1 MFFCKECGQ
10 KNNEGAKFCKECGT
24 PIGGSSIQ
32 ANKETASTAKTR
44 QAPRKPIPKKTI
56 ILWSSIAAAC
66 VILFAAY
73 KTGAYLNSKDRLVD
87 KFEQAVNNEDKDQI
101 ASLLTPVNDKLK
113 LTKNNVKPFL
123 AYLKDHPDKKDELF
137 SSLRDETAQKEIV
150 YAEKDG
156 KSLLV
161 FDHYDLKIAPV
172 YFEVTSNYKNTD
184 LYVNKEDAG
193 SVKKADQ
200 AQTLGPYIPGEYT
213 VSAKLKNDV
222 VDLVK
227 KEEIQAVGDN
237 SFRVDLSLEAD
248 DVTFSL
254 ADDIKDGKGELLI
267 NGKSIHKDPF
277 KSVTY
282 GPLLTDGSMTAAVE
296 AEFPWGKTKTAGV
309 PIDSKEMELTL
320 IPDQDT
326 QETIMNTIVK
336 TTKQYSKALSDGNTA
351 QMTEASAS
359 WKAEVKDNVDS
370 MKNTD
375 SYLKDKYLETDCD
388 LDTFALS
395 QKNDGTWQA
404 SVKGKE
410 LHQSA
415 NYNDYTKPEMS
426 DESPSYEYLLSY
438 DKKQK
443 KWTFEEAE
451 STFDS
456 AGTNI
461 KKIKNDN
468 AETYTSA
475 WADSKG
481 KKASDVSPSTDD
493 VTDEQVTS
501 FMVDYLTNQSTAVN
515 LNEFAVMEGNLEKG
529 SSLYNDQQKLV
540 KKLNSEGTTEVFID
554 VEVKSFS
561 QSGSNITIK
570 TYEEFDITKSG
581 GSTKRRT
588 YNWTYTG
595 TVKDGRIYLTSIQ

>member
-32 ANKETASTAKTR
+32 ANKETASTAETR

-137 SSLRDETAQKEIV
+137 ASLRDETAQKEIV

-184 LYVNKEDAG
+184 LYVNKEEAG

-227 KEEIQAVGDN
+227 KEDIQAVGDN

-370 MKNTD
+370 MKNTE
-375 SYLKDKYLETDCD
+375 SYLKDKYLETDFD

-404 SVKGKE
+404 AVTGKE

-426 DESPSYEYLLSY
+426 DDSPSYEYLLSY

-443 KWTFEEAE
+443 KWTFEDAE

-481 KKASDVSPSTDD
+481 KKASVSPSTGD

-561 QSGSNITIK
+561 QSGSNIIIK

>member
-1 MFFCKECGQ
+1 MFCKECGQ

-24 PIGGSSIQ
+24 PIGGSSRQ
-32 ANKETASTAKTR
+32 ANQETASTAETR

-56 ILWSSIAAAC
+56 MLWSSIAAAC

-73 KTGAYLNSKDRLVD
+73 KTGAYLTSKDRLVD
-87 KFEQAVNNEDKDQI
+87 KFEQAVNDEDKDQI
-101 ASLLTPVNDKLK
+101 ATLLTPANDRLK
-113 LTKNNVKPFL
+113 LTKQNVKPFL
-123 AYLKDHPDKKDELF
+123 TYLKDHPDKKDELF
-137 SSLRDETAQKEIV
+137 SSLRAETVQKDIV

-184 LYVNKEDAG
+184 LYVNKEEAG

-227 KEEIQAVGDN
+227 KEDIQAVGDN

-248 DVTFSL
+248 NVTFSL
-254 ADDIKDGKGELLI
+254 ADDMKDGKGELLI

-277 KSVTY
+277 KSVRY

-359 WKAEVKDNVDS
+359 WKAEVKENVDS

-375 SYLKDKYLETDCD
+375 SYLKDKYLETDFD

-404 SVKGKE
+404 TVKGKE

-443 KWTFEEAE
+443 KWMFEDAE

-461 KKIKNDN
+461 KKIKNDH

-475 WADSKG
+475 WADAKG
-481 KKASDVSPSTDD
+481 KKASVSPSTGD

-501 FMVDYLTNQSTAVN
+501 FMVSYLTNQSTAVN

-540 KKLNSEGTTEVFID
+540 KKLYSEGTTEVFID
-554 VEVKSFS
+554 VEVKSFN
-561 QSGSNITIK
+561 QSGSTITIK

-595 TVKDGRIYLTSIQ
+595 VVKDGRIYLTSIQ

>member
-1 MFFCKECGQ
+1 MFCKECGQ

-24 PIGGSSIQ
+24 PIGGSGRQ
-32 ANKETASTAKTR
+32 ANKETASTAETR

-56 ILWSSIAAAC
+56 MLWSSIAAAC

-73 KTGAYLNSKDRLVD
+73 KTGAYLTSKDRLVD
-87 KFEQAVNNEDKDQI
+87 KFEQAVNEEDKDQI

-123 AYLKDHPDKKDELF
+123 TYLKDHPDKKDELF
-137 SSLRDETAQKEIV
+137 ASLRAETVQKDIV

-172 YFEVTSNYKNTD
+172 YFEVTSNYKHTD

-193 SVKKADQ
+193 SIKKADQ

-227 KEEIQAVGDN
+227 KEDIQAVGDN
-237 SFRVDLSLEAD
+237 SFHVDLSLEAD
-248 DVTFSL
+248 NVTFSL

-267 NGKSIHKDPF
+267 NGKAIHKDPF

-359 WKAEVKDNVDS
+359 WKAEVKENVDS

-375 SYLKDKYLETDCD
+375 SYLKDKYLETDFD

-404 SVKGKE
+404 TVKGKE

-443 KWTFEEAE
+443 KWIFEDTE

-461 KKIKNDN
+461 RKIKNDH

-475 WADSKG
+475 WADAKG
-481 KKASDVSPSTDD
+481 KKASVSPSTGD

-501 FMVDYLTNQSTAVN
+501 FMVSYLTNQSTAVN

-540 KKLNSEGTTEVFID
+540 KKLYSEGTTEVFID
-554 VEVKSFS
+554 VEVKSFN
-561 QSGSNITIK
+561 QSGSTITIK

-581 GSTKRRT
+581 GGTKRRT

-595 TVKDGRIYLTSIQ
+595 VVKDGRIYLTSIQ

>member
-1 MFFCKECGQ
+1 MFCKECGQ

-24 PIGGSSIQ
+24 PIGGSSRQ
-32 ANKETASTAKTR
+32 ANQETASTAETR

-56 ILWSSIAAAC
+56 MLWSSIAAAC

-73 KTGAYLNSKDRLVD
+73 KTGAYLTSKDRLVD
-87 KFEQAVNNEDKDQI
+87 KFEQAVNDEDKDQI
-101 ASLLTPVNDKLK
+101 ATLLTPANDRLK
-113 LTKNNVKPFL
+113 LTKQNVKPFL
-123 AYLKDHPDKKDELF
+123 TYLKDHPDKKDELF
-137 SSLRDETAQKEIV
+137 SSLRAETVQKDIV

-184 LYVNKEDAG
+184 LYVNKEEAG

-227 KEEIQAVGDN
+227 KEDIQAVGDN

-248 DVTFSL
+248 NVTFSL
-254 ADDIKDGKGELLI
+254 ADDMKDGKGELLI

-359 WKAEVKDNVDS
+359 WKAEAKDNVDS

-375 SYLKDKYLETDCD
+375 SYLKDKYLETDFD

-404 SVKGKE
+404 AVKGKE

-443 KWTFEEAE
+443 KWMFEDAE

-461 KKIKNDN
+461 KKIKNDH

-475 WADSKG
+475 WADAKG
-481 KKASDVSPSTDD
+481 KKASVSPLTGD

-501 FMVDYLTNQSTAVN
+501 FMVSYLTNQSTAVS

-540 KKLNSEGTTEVFID
+540 KKLYSEGTTEVFID
-554 VEVKSFS
+554 VEVKSFN
-561 QSGSNITIK
+561 QSGSTITIK

-595 TVKDGRIYLTSIQ
+595 VVKDGRIYLTSIQ

>member
-32 ANKETASTAKTR
+32 AKKETASTAETR

-123 AYLKDHPDKKDELF
+123 AYLKDHPDKKNELF
-137 SSLRDETAQKEIV
+137 ASLRDETAQKEIV

-375 SYLKDKYLETDCD
+375 SYLKDKYLETDFD

-404 SVKGKE
+404 AVTGKE

-443 KWTFEEAE
+443 KWTFEDAE

-481 KKASDVSPSTDD
+481 KKASVSPSTGD

-561 QSGSNITIK
+561 QSGSNIIIK

>member
-32 ANKETASTAKTR
+32 GNKETASTAETR

-123 AYLKDHPDKKDELF
+123 AYLKDHPDKKNELF
-137 SSLRDETAQKEIV
+137 SSLRAETVPKDIV

-161 FDHYDLKIAPV
+161 FDYDLKIAPV

-359 WKAEVKDNVDS
+359 WKAEVKDNVDT

-375 SYLKDKYLETDCD
+375 SYLKDKYLETDFD
-388 LDTFALS
+388 LDTFVIS

-404 SVKGKE
+404 AVTGKE

-443 KWTFEEAE
+443 KWIFEDAE

-481 KKASDVSPSTDD
+481 KKASVSPSTDD

-570 TYEEFDITKSG
+570 TYEEFDITKSD

>member
-32 ANKETASTAKTR
+32 ANKETASTAETR

-87 KFEQAVNNEDKDQI
+87 KFEQAVNNEDKEQI
-101 ASLLTPVNDKLK
+101 ASLLTPVNDKFK
-113 LTKNNVKPFL
+113 LTKQNVKPFL
-123 AYLKDHPDKKDELF
+123 AYLKDHPDKKNELF
-137 SSLRDETAQKEIV
+137 ASLRDETAQKEIV

-375 SYLKDKYLETDCD
+375 SYLKDKYLETDFD

-404 SVKGKE
+404 AVTGKE

-443 KWTFEEAE
+443 KWIFEDAE

-461 KKIKNDN
+461 KKIKNDH

-475 WADSKG
+475 WADSKD
-481 KKASDVSPSTDD
+481 KKASVSPSTDD

>member
-1 MFFCKECGQ
+1 MFCKECGQ

-24 PIGGSSIQ
+24 PIGGSSRQ
-32 ANKETASTAKTR
+32 ANQETASTAETR

-56 ILWSSIAAAC
+56 MLWSSIAAAC

-73 KTGAYLNSKDRLVD
+73 KTGAYLTSKDRLVD
-87 KFEQAVNNEDKDQI
+87 KFEQAVNDEDKDQI
-101 ASLLTPVNDKLK
+101 ATLLTPANDRLK
-113 LTKNNVKPFL
+113 LTKQNVKPFL
-123 AYLKDHPDKKDELF
+123 TYLKDHPDKKDELF
-137 SSLRDETAQKEIV
+137 SLLRAETVQKDIV

-184 LYVNKEDAG
+184 LYVNKEEAG

-227 KEEIQAVGDN
+227 KEDIQAVGDN

-248 DVTFSL
+248 NVTFSL
-254 ADDIKDGKGELLI
+254 ADDMKDGKGELLI

-359 WKAEVKDNVDS
+359 WKAEVKENVDS

-375 SYLKDKYLETDCD
+375 SYLKDKYLETDFD

-404 SVKGKE
+404 AVKGKE

-443 KWTFEEAE
+443 KWMFEDAE

-461 KKIKNDN
+461 KKIKNDH

-475 WADSKG
+475 WADAKG
-481 KKASDVSPSTDD
+481 KKASVSPSTGD

-501 FMVDYLTNQSTAVN
+501 FMVSYLTNQSTAVS

-540 KKLNSEGTTEVFID
+540 KKLYSEGTTEVFID
-554 VEVKSFS
+554 VEVKSFN

-595 TVKDGRIYLTSIQ
+595 VVKDGRIYLTSIQ

>member
-1 MFFCKECGQ
+1 MFCKECGQ

-24 PIGGSSIQ
+24 PIGRSSRQ
-32 ANKETASTAKTR
+32 ANQETASTAETR

-56 ILWSSIAAAC
+56 MLWSSIAAAC

-73 KTGAYLNSKDRLVD
+73 KTGAYLTSKDRLVD
-87 KFEQAVNNEDKDQI
+87 KFEQAVNDEDKDQI
-101 ASLLTPVNDKLK
+101 ATLLTPANDRLK
-113 LTKNNVKPFL
+113 LTKQNVKPFL
-123 AYLKDHPDKKDELF
+123 TYLKDHPDKKDELF
-137 SSLRDETAQKEIV
+137 SLLRAETVQKDIV

-184 LYVNKEDAG
+184 LYVNKEEAG

-227 KEEIQAVGDN
+227 KEDIQAVGDN

-248 DVTFSL
+248 NVTFSL
-254 ADDIKDGKGELLI
+254 ADDMKDGKGELLI

-375 SYLKDKYLETDCD
+375 SYLKDKYLETDFD

-404 SVKGKE
+404 AVKGKE

-443 KWTFEEAE
+443 KWMFEDAE

-461 KKIKNDN
+461 KKIKNDH

-475 WADSKG
+475 WADAKG
-481 KKASDVSPSTDD
+481 KKASVSPSTGD

-501 FMVDYLTNQSTAVN
+501 FMVSYLTNQSTAVS

-540 KKLNSEGTTEVFID
+540 KKLYSEGTTEVFID
-554 VEVKSFS
+554 VEVKSFN

-595 TVKDGRIYLTSIQ
+595 VVKDGRIYLTSIQ

>member
-1 MFFCKECGQ
+1 MFCKECGQ

-24 PIGGSSIQ
+24 PIGGSSRQ
-32 ANKETASTAKTR
+32 ANQETASTAETR

-56 ILWSSIAAAC
+56 MLWSSIAAAC

-73 KTGAYLNSKDRLVD
+73 KTGAYLTSKDRLVD
-87 KFEQAVNNEDKDQI
+87 KFEQAVNDEDKDQI
-101 ASLLTPVNDKLK
+101 ATLLTPANDRLK
-113 LTKNNVKPFL
+113 LTKQNVKPFL
-123 AYLKDHPDKKDELF
+123 TYLKDHPDKKDELF
-137 SSLRDETAQKEIV
+137 SSLRAETVQKDIV

-172 YFEVTSNYKNTD
+172 YFEVISNYKNTD
-184 LYVNKEDAG
+184 LYVNKEEAG

-227 KEEIQAVGDN
+227 KEDIQAVGDN

-248 DVTFSL
+248 NVTFSL
-254 ADDIKDGKGELLI
+254 ADDMKDGKGELLI

-320 IPDQDT
+320 IPGQDT

-351 QMTEASAS
+351 QMAEASAS

-375 SYLKDKYLETDCD
+375 SYLKDKYLETDFD

-404 SVKGKE
+404 TVKGKE

-443 KWTFEEAE
+443 KWIFEDAE

-461 KKIKNDN
+461 KKIKNDH

-475 WADSKG
+475 WADAKG
-481 KKASDVSPSTDD
+481 KKASVSPSTGD

-501 FMVDYLTNQSTAVN
+501 FMVSYLTNQSTAVN

-540 KKLNSEGTTEVFID
+540 KKLYSEGTTEVFID
-554 VEVKSFS
+554 VEVKSFN
-561 QSGSNITIK
+561 QSGSTITIK

-595 TVKDGRIYLTSIQ
+595 VVKDGRIYLTSIQ

>member
-32 ANKETASTAKTR
+32 ANKETASTAETR

-87 KFEQAVNNEDKDQI
+87 KFEQAVNNEDKDKI

-123 AYLKDHPDKKDELF
+123 AYLKDHPDKKNELF
-137 SSLRDETAQKEIV
+137 ASLRDETAQKEIV

-237 SFRVDLSLEAD
+237 SFHVDLSLEAD

-309 PIDSKEMELTL
+309 PIDSKGMELTL

-351 QMTEASAS
+351 QITEASAS

-375 SYLKDKYLETDCD
+375 SYLKDKYLETDFD

-404 SVKGKE
+404 AVTGKE

-443 KWTFEEAE
+443 KWIFEDAE

-481 KKASDVSPSTDD
+481 KKASVSPSTDD

>member
-1 MFFCKECGQ
+1 MFCKECGQ

-24 PIGGSSIQ
+24 PIGGSSRQ
-32 ANKETASTAKTR
+32 ANQETASTAETR

-56 ILWSSIAAAC
+56 MLWSSIAAAC

-73 KTGAYLNSKDRLVD
+73 KTGAYLTSKDRLVD
-87 KFEQAVNNEDKDQI
+87 KFEQAVNDEDKDQI
-101 ASLLTPVNDKLK
+101 ATLLTPANDRLK
-113 LTKNNVKPFL
+113 LTKQNVKPFL
-123 AYLKDHPDKKDELF
+123 TYLKDHPDKKDELF
-137 SSLRDETAQKEIV
+137 SSLRAETVQKDIV

-156 KSLLV
+156 ISLLV

-184 LYVNKEDAG
+184 LYVNKEEAG

-227 KEEIQAVGDN
+227 KEDIQAVGDN

-248 DVTFSL
+248 NVTFSL
-254 ADDIKDGKGELLI
+254 ADDMKDGKGELLI

-375 SYLKDKYLETDCD
+375 SYLKDKYLETDFD

-404 SVKGKE
+404 AVKGKE

-443 KWTFEEAE
+443 KWMFEDAE

-461 KKIKNDN
+461 KKIKNDH

-475 WADSKG
+475 WADAKG
-481 KKASDVSPSTDD
+481 KKASVSPSTGD

-501 FMVDYLTNQSTAVN
+501 FMVSYLTNQSTAVN

-540 KKLNSEGTTEVFID
+540 KKLYSEGTTEVFID
-554 VEVKSFS
+554 VEVKSFN

-595 TVKDGRIYLTSIQ
+595 VVKDGRIYLTSIQ

>member
-1 MFFCKECGQ
+1 MFFCKNCGSQ
-10 KNNEGAKFCKECGT
+10 NNEGAKFCKQCGT
-24 PIGGSSIQ
+24 PIGGGSKQ
-32 ANKETASTAKTR
+32 ANQETASTAETR

-73 KTGAYLNSKDRLVD
+73 KTGAYFTSKDRLVD
-87 KFEQAVNNEDKDQI
+87 KFEQAVNDGDQDQI
-101 ASLLTPVNDKLK
+101 ATLLTPVNDNLK
-113 LTKNNVKPFL
+113 LTKNSVKPFL
-123 AYLKDHPDKKDELF
+123 TYLKDHPDKKDELF
-137 SSLRDETAQKEIV
+137 ASLREETAQKDIV

-161 FDHYDLKIAPV
+161 FDHYDLKVAPV

-184 LYVNKEDAG
+184 LYVNKEEAG

-227 KEEIQAVGDN
+227 KEDIQAVGDN

-254 ADDIKDGKGELLI
+254 ADDIKSGKGDLLI

-282 GPLLTDGSMTAAVE
+282 GPLLTDGSMTASVE

-309 PIDSKEMELTL
+309 PIDDKEMELTL

-326 QETIMNTIVK
+326 QEQIMNTIVK

-351 QMTEASAS
+351 QMTEASAN
-359 WKAEVKDNVDS
+359 WKAETKDTVDS
-370 MKNTD
+370 MKSAD
-375 SYLKDKYLETDCD
+375 SYLKDRYLETDFD

-395 QKNDGTWQA
+395 QKNDGTWQV
-404 SVKGKE
+404 SVTGKE
-410 LHQSA
+410 LHQSSS
-415 NYNDYTKPEMS
+415 YNDYTKSEMT
-426 DESPSYEYLLSY
+426 DDSPSYEYLLSY

-443 KWTFEEAE
+443 KWIFEDAE
-451 STFDS
+451 STFQS

-461 KKIKNDN
+461 KKIKNDKP
-468 AETYTSA
+468 ETYTSA
-475 WADSKG
+475 WAGSKNKG
-481 KKASDVSPSTDD
+481 SESSASGD
-493 VTDEQVTS
+493 VTDEQVTL
-501 FMVDYLTNQSTAVN
+501 FMGSYLQSQADAVN
-515 LNEFAVMEGNLEKG
+515 QNNFSLMEDSLEKG
-529 SSLYNDQQKLV
+529 SSLYSDQQQLV
-540 KKLNSEGTTEVFID
+540 SKLNKEGTTEDFNNY
-554 VEVKSFS
+554 EVKSWS
-561 QSGSNITIK
+561 QNGSAITIK
-570 TYEEFDITKSG
+570 TYEEFYITKSG
-581 GSTKRRT
+581 GSPKLRT

-595 TVKDGRIYLTSIQ
+595 VVKNGRIYLTSIQ

>member
-32 ANKETASTAKTR
+32 AKKETASTVETR

-123 AYLKDHPDKKDELF
+123 AYLKDHPDKKNELF
-137 SSLRDETAQKEIV
+137 ASLRDETAQKEIV
-150 YAEKDG
+150 YAEKDA

-200 AQTLGPYIPGEYT
+200 AQTLGPYIPGKYT

-375 SYLKDKYLETDCD
+375 SYLKDKYLETDFD

-404 SVKGKE
+404 AVTGKE

-443 KWTFEEAE
+443 KWIFEDAE

-468 AETYTSA
+468 AETYTSD

-481 KKASDVSPSTDD
+481 KKASVSPSTDD
-493 VTDEQVTS
+493 VTDEQVTT

-561 QSGSNITIK
+561 QSGSNIIIK

>member
-1 MFFCKECGQ
+1 MFCKECGQ

-24 PIGGSSIQ
+24 PIGGSSRQ
-32 ANKETASTAKTR
+32 VQKETASTAETR

-73 KTGAYLNSKDRLVD
+73 KTGAYFTSKDRLVD
-87 KFEQAVNNEDKDQI
+87 KFEQAVNDEDKDQI

-123 AYLKDHPDKKDELF
+123 TYLKDHPDKKDELF
-137 SSLRDETAQKEIV
+137 AALRAETAQKDIV

-227 KEEIQAVGDN
+227 KEDIQAVGDN

-248 DVTFSL
+248 DVTFRL
-254 ADDIKDGKGELLI
+254 ADDIKSGKGDLLI

-296 AEFPWGKTKTAGV
+296 AEFPWGKTKTEGV
-309 PIDSKEMELTL
+309 PIDHKDMELTL

-336 TTKQYSKALSDGNTA
+336 ATKQYSKALSDGNTA
-351 QMTEASAS
+351 QMTEASAK
-359 WKAEVKDNVDS
+359 WKAETKDTVDS

-375 SYLKDKYLETDCD
+375 SYLKDKYLETDFD

-395 QKNDGTWQA
+395 QENDGTWQV
-404 SVKGKE
+404 SVIGKE
-410 LHQSA
+410 LHQSSS
-415 NYNDYTKPEMS
+415 YNDYSKSEMT
-426 DESPSYEYLLSY
+426 DNSPSYEYLLSY

-443 KWTFEEAE
+443 KWIFEDAE
-451 STFDS
+451 STFES
-456 AGTNI
+456 VGTNV
-461 KKIKNDN
+461 KKIKNDKP
-468 AETYTSA
+468 ETYISA
-475 WADSKG
+475 WAGSKN
-481 KKASDVSPSTDD
+481 KNSESSASGD
-493 VTDEQVTS
+493 VTDEQVTL
-501 FMVDYLTNQSTAVN
+501 FMGSYLQSQADAVN
-515 LNEFAVMEGNLEKG
+515 QNNFSLMADSLEKG
-529 SSLYNDQQKLV
+529 SSLYSDQQHLV
-540 KKLNSEGTTEVFID
+540 TKLNKEGTTEDFNNYK
-554 VEVKSFS
+554 VKSWS
-561 QSGSNITIK
+561 QNGSAITIK
-570 TYEEFDITKSG
+570 TYEEFYITKSG
-581 GSTKRRT
+581 GSPKLRT

>member
-32 ANKETASTAKTR
+32 ANKETASTAETR

-101 ASLLTPVNDKLK
+101 ASLLTPGNDKLK
-113 LTKNNVKPFL
+113 LTKQNVKPFL

-375 SYLKDKYLETDCD
+375 SYLKDKYLETDFD

-404 SVKGKE
+404 AVTGKE

-443 KWTFEEAE
+443 KWTFEDAE

-461 KKIKNDN
+461 KKIKNDH

-475 WADSKG
+475 WADTKG
-481 KKASDVSPSTDD
+481 KKASVSPSTGD

>member
-32 ANKETASTAKTR
+32 ANKETASTAETR

-326 QETIMNTIVK
+326 QEAIMNTIVK

-375 SYLKDKYLETDCD
+375 SYLKDKYLETDFD

-404 SVKGKE
+404 AVTGKE

-426 DESPSYEYLLSY
+426 NESPSYEYLLSY

-443 KWTFEEAE
+443 KWIFEDAE

-481 KKASDVSPSTDD
+481 KKASVSPSTDD

>member
-1 MFFCKECGQ
+1 MFFCQECGQ

-32 ANKETASTAKTR
+32 AKKETASTAETR

-123 AYLKDHPDKKDELF
+123 AYLKDHPDKKNELF
-137 SSLRDETAQKEIV
+137 ASLRDETAQKEIV

-237 SFRVDLSLEAD
+237 SFRVDISLEAD

-375 SYLKDKYLETDCD
+375 SYLKDKYLETDFD

-404 SVKGKE
+404 AVTGKE

-415 NYNDYTKPEMS
+415 NYSDYTKPEMS

-481 KKASDVSPSTDD
+481 KKASVSPSTGD

-561 QSGSNITIK
+561 QSGSNIIIK

>member
-32 ANKETASTAKTR
+32 ANKETASTVETR

-137 SSLRDETAQKEIV
+137 ASLRDETAQKEIV

-184 LYVNKEDAG
+184 LYVNKEEAG

-375 SYLKDKYLETDCD
+375 SYLKDKYLETDFD

-404 SVKGKE
+404 AVTGKE

-443 KWTFEEAE
+443 KWIFEDAE

-468 AETYTSA
+468 AETYTSD

-481 KKASDVSPSTDD
+481 KKASVSPSTDD

>member
-32 ANKETASTAKTR
+32 ANKETASTAETR

-213 VSAKLKNDV
+213 VSAKLKNYV

-375 SYLKDKYLETDCD
+375 SYLKDKYLETDFD

-404 SVKGKE
+404 AVTGKE

-443 KWTFEEAE
+443 KWTFEDAE

-468 AETYTSA
+468 AETYTSD

-481 KKASDVSPSTDD
+481 KKASVSPSTDD

-561 QSGSNITIK
+561 QSGSNIIIK

>member
-32 ANKETASTAKTR
+32 ANKETASTAETR
-44 QAPRKPIPKKTI
+44 QAPRKPIPKKTM

-137 SSLRDETAQKEIV
+137 SSLRAETVQKDIV

-193 SVKKADQ
+193 SIKKADQ

-282 GPLLTDGSMTAAVE
+282 GPLLTDESMTAAVE

-375 SYLKDKYLETDCD
+375 SYLKDKYLETDFD

-404 SVKGKE
+404 AVTGKE

-443 KWTFEEAE
+443 KWIFEDAE

-481 KKASDVSPSTDD
+481 KKASVSPSTGD

-540 KKLNSEGTTEVFID
+540 KKLNSEGTAEVFID

-595 TVKDGRIYLTSIQ
+595 VVKDGRIYLTSIQ

>member
-32 ANKETASTAKTR
+32 ANKETASTAETR

-73 KTGAYLNSKDRLVD
+73 KTGAYLTSKDRLVD

-137 SSLRDETAQKEIV
+137 ASLRDETAQKEIV

-326 QETIMNTIVK
+326 QEAIMNTIVK

-375 SYLKDKYLETDCD
+375 SYLKDKYLETDFD

-404 SVKGKE
+404 AVTGKE

-415 NYNDYTKPEMS
+415 NYNDYTKPEML

-443 KWTFEEAE
+443 KWIFEDAE

-475 WADSKG
+475 WADTKG
-481 KKASDVSPSTDD
+481 KKASVSPSTDD

-595 TVKDGRIYLTSIQ
+595 VVKDGRIYLTSIQ

>member
-1 MFFCKECGQ
+1 MFCKECGQ

-24 PIGGSSIQ
+24 PIGGSSRQ
-32 ANKETASTAKTR
+32 ANQETASTAETR

-56 ILWSSIAAAC
+56 MLWSSIAAAC

-73 KTGAYLNSKDRLVD
+73 KTGAYLTSKDRLVD
-87 KFEQAVNNEDKDQI
+87 KFEQAVNDEDKDQI
-101 ASLLTPVNDKLK
+101 ATLLTPANDRLK
-113 LTKNNVKPFL
+113 LTKQNVKPFL
-123 AYLKDHPDKKDELF
+123 TYLKDHPDKKDELF
-137 SSLRDETAQKEIV
+137 SSLRAETVQKDIV

-184 LYVNKEDAG
+184 LYVNKEEAG

-200 AQTLGPYIPGEYT
+200 AQTLEPYIPGEYT

-227 KEEIQAVGDN
+227 KEDIQAVGDN

-248 DVTFSL
+248 NVTFSL
-254 ADDIKDGKGELLI
+254 ADDMKDGKGELLI

-359 WKAEVKDNVDS
+359 WKAEVKENVDS

-375 SYLKDKYLETDCD
+375 SYLKDKYLETDFD

-404 SVKGKE
+404 TVKGKE

-443 KWTFEEAE
+443 KWMFEDAE

-461 KKIKNDN
+461 KKIKNDH

-475 WADSKG
+475 WADAKG
-481 KKASDVSPSTDD
+481 KKASVSPSTGD

-501 FMVDYLTNQSTAVN
+501 FMVSYLTNQSTAVN

-540 KKLNSEGTTEVFID
+540 KKLYSEGTTEVFID
-554 VEVKSFS
+554 VEVKSFN
-561 QSGSNITIK
+561 QSGSTITIK

-595 TVKDGRIYLTSIQ
+595 VVKDGRIYLTSIQ

>member
-32 ANKETASTAKTR
+32 ANKETASTAETR

-66 VILFAAY
+66 VILFTAY

-87 KFEQAVNNEDKDQI
+87 KFEQAVNNEDKNQI

-123 AYLKDHPDKKDELF
+123 AYLKDHPDKKNELF
-137 SSLRDETAQKEIV
+137 ASLRDETAQKEIV

-375 SYLKDKYLETDCD
+375 SYLKDKYLETDFD

-404 SVKGKE
+404 AVTGKE

-443 KWTFEEAE
+443 KWTFEDAE

-481 KKASDVSPSTDD
+481 KKASVSPSTGD

-540 KKLNSEGTTEVFID
+540 KKLNSEGTTE
-554 VEVKSFS
+554 
-561 QSGSNITIK
+561 
-570 TYEEFDITKSG
+570 
-581 GSTKRRT
+581 
-588 YNWTYTG
+588 
-595 TVKDGRIYLTSIQ
+595 

>member
-1 MFFCKECGQ
+1 MFCKECGQ

-24 PIGGSSIQ
+24 PIGGSSRQ
-32 ANKETASTAKTR
+32 ANQETASTAETR

-56 ILWSSIAAAC
+56 MLWSSIAAAC

-73 KTGAYLNSKDRLVD
+73 KTGAYLTSKDRLVD
-87 KFEQAVNNEDKDQI
+87 KFEQAVNDEDKDQI
-101 ASLLTPVNDKLK
+101 ATLLTPANDRLK
-113 LTKNNVKPFL
+113 LTKQNVKPFL
-123 AYLKDHPDKKDELF
+123 TYLKDHPDKKDELF
-137 SSLRDETAQKEIV
+137 SSLRAETAQKDIV

-227 KEEIQAVGDN
+227 KEDIQAVGDN

-248 DVTFSL
+248 NVTFNL
-254 ADDIKDGKGELLI
+254 ADDIKDGKGDLLI

-359 WKAEVKDNVDS
+359 WKAEAKDNVDS

-375 SYLKDKYLETDCD
+375 SYLKDKYLETEFD

-404 SVKGKE
+404 AVKGKE

-443 KWTFEEAE
+443 KWMFEDAE
-451 STFDS
+451 SSFDS

-461 KKIKNDN
+461 KKIKNDH

-475 WADSKG
+475 WADAKG
-481 KKASDVSPSTDD
+481 KKASVSPSTGD

-501 FMVDYLTNQSTAVN
+501 FMISYLTNQSTAVS

-529 SSLYNDQQKLV
+529 SSLYYDQQKLV
-540 KKLNSEGTTEVFID
+540 KKLYSEGTTEVFID
-554 VEVKSFS
+554 VEVKSFN

-595 TVKDGRIYLTSIQ
+595 VVKDGRIYLTSIQ

>member
-10 KNNEGAKFCKECGT
+10 KNNEGARFCKECGT

-32 ANKETASTAKTR
+32 AKKETASTVETR

-73 KTGAYLNSKDRLVD
+73 KTGAYLTSKDRLVD

-123 AYLKDHPDKKDELF
+123 AYLKDHPDKKNELF
-137 SSLRDETAQKEIV
+137 ASLRDETAQKEIV

-193 SVKKADQ
+193 SVKKADK

-375 SYLKDKYLETDCD
+375 SYLKDKYLETDFD

-404 SVKGKE
+404 AVTGKE

-443 KWTFEEAE
+443 KWIFEDAE

-481 KKASDVSPSTDD
+481 KKASVSPSTGD

-561 QSGSNITIK
+561 QSGSNIIIK

>member
-1 MFFCKECGQ
+1 M
-10 KNNEGAKFCKECGT
+10 
-24 PIGGSSIQ
+24 
-32 ANKETASTAKTR
+32 
-44 QAPRKPIPKKTI
+44 
-56 ILWSSIAAAC
+56 
-66 VILFAAY
+66 
-73 KTGAYLNSKDRLVD
+73 
-87 KFEQAVNNEDKDQI
+87 
-101 ASLLTPVNDKLK
+101 
-113 LTKNNVKPFL
+113 
-123 AYLKDHPDKKDELF
+123 
-137 SSLRDETAQKEIV
+137 
-150 YAEKDG
+150 
-156 KSLLV
+156 LV

-375 SYLKDKYLETDCD
+375 SYLKDKYLETDFD

-404 SVKGKE
+404 AVTGKE

-481 KKASDVSPSTDD
+481 KKASVSPSTDD

-561 QSGSNITIK
+561 QSGSNIIIK

>member
-32 ANKETASTAKTR
+32 AKKETASTAETR

-137 SSLRDETAQKEIV
+137 ASLRDETAQKEIV

-184 LYVNKEDAG
+184 LYVNKEEAG

-370 MKNTD
+370 MKNTE
-375 SYLKDKYLETDCD
+375 SYLKDKYLETDFD

-404 SVKGKE
+404 AVTGKE

-426 DESPSYEYLLSY
+426 DDSPSYEYLLSY

-481 KKASDVSPSTDD
+481 KKASVSPSTGD

-561 QSGSNITIK
+561 QSGSNIIIK

>member
-32 ANKETASTAKTR
+32 ANKETASTAETR
-44 QAPRKPIPKKTI
+44 QASRKPIPKKTI

-113 LTKNNVKPFL
+113 LTKQNVKPFL
-123 AYLKDHPDKKDELF
+123 AYLKDHPDKKNELF
-137 SSLRDETAQKEIV
+137 ASLRDETAQKEIV

-309 PIDSKEMELTL
+309 PIDSKELELTL

-375 SYLKDKYLETDCD
+375 SYLKDKYLETDFD
-388 LDTFALS
+388 LDTFVIS

-404 SVKGKE
+404 AVTGKE

-443 KWTFEEAE
+443 KWIFEDAE

-481 KKASDVSPSTDD
+481 KKASVSPSTDD

-570 TYEEFDITKSG
+570 TYEEFDITKSD

>member
-32 ANKETASTAKTR
+32 ANKETASTAETR

-137 SSLRDETAQKEIV
+137 SSLRAETVQKDIV

-193 SVKKADQ
+193 SIKKADQ

-282 GPLLTDGSMTAAVE
+282 GPLLTDESMTAAVE

-375 SYLKDKYLETDCD
+375 SYLKDKYLETDFD

-404 SVKGKE
+404 AVTGKE

-443 KWTFEEAE
+443 KWIFEDAE

-481 KKASDVSPSTDD
+481 KKASVSPSTDD

>member
-1 MFFCKECGQ
+1 MFCKECGQ
-10 KNNEGAKFCKECGT
+10 RNNEGAKFCKECGT
-24 PIGGSSIQ
+24 PIGRSSRQ
-32 ANKETASTAKTR
+32 ANQETTSTAETR

-56 ILWSSIAAAC
+56 MLWSSIAAAC

-73 KTGAYLNSKDRLVD
+73 KTGAYLTSKDRLVD
-87 KFEQAVNNEDKDQI
+87 KFEQAVNDEDKDQI
-101 ASLLTPVNDKLK
+101 ATLLTPANDRLK
-113 LTKNNVKPFL
+113 LTKQNVKPFL
-123 AYLKDHPDKKDELF
+123 TYLKDHPDKKDELF
-137 SSLRDETAQKEIV
+137 SSLRAETVQKDIV

-184 LYVNKEDAG
+184 LYVNKEEAG

-227 KEEIQAVGDN
+227 KEDIQAVGDN

-248 DVTFSL
+248 NVTFSL
-254 ADDIKDGKGELLI
+254 ADDMKDGKGELLI

-375 SYLKDKYLETDCD
+375 SYLKDKYLETDFD

-404 SVKGKE
+404 AVKGKE

-443 KWTFEEAE
+443 KWMFEDAE

-461 KKIKNDN
+461 KKIKNDH

-475 WADSKG
+475 WADAKG
-481 KKASDVSPSTDD
+481 KKASVSPSTGD

-501 FMVDYLTNQSTAVN
+501 FMVSYLTNQSTAVS

-540 KKLNSEGTTEVFID
+540 KKLYSEGTTEVFID
-554 VEVKSFS
+554 VEVKSFN

-595 TVKDGRIYLTSIQ
+595 VVKDGRIYLTSIQ

>member
-32 ANKETASTAKTR
+32 ANKETASTAETR

-73 KTGAYLNSKDRLVD
+73 KTGEYLNSKDRLVD

-137 SSLRDETAQKEIV
+137 SSLRAETVQKDIV

-184 LYVNKEDAG
+184 LYVNKEEAG

-370 MKNTD
+370 MKNTE
-375 SYLKDKYLETDCD
+375 SYLKDKYLETDFD

-404 SVKGKE
+404 AVTGKE

-443 KWTFEEAE
+443 KWTFEDAE

-468 AETYTSA
+468 AETYTSD

-481 KKASDVSPSTDD
+481 KKASVSPSTDD

-561 QSGSNITIK
+561 QSGSNIIIK

>member
-1 MFFCKECGQ
+1 MFCKECGQ

-24 PIGGSSIQ
+24 PIGGSSRQ
-32 ANKETASTAKTR
+32 ANQETASTAETR

-56 ILWSSIAAAC
+56 MLWSSIAAAC

-73 KTGAYLNSKDRLVD
+73 KTGAYLTSKDRLVD
-87 KFEQAVNNEDKDQI
+87 KFEQAVNDEDKDQI
-101 ASLLTPVNDKLK
+101 ATLLTPANDRLK
-113 LTKNNVKPFL
+113 LTKQNVKPFL
-123 AYLKDHPDKKDELF
+123 TYLKDHPDKKDELF
-137 SSLRDETAQKEIV
+137 SLLRAETVQKDIV

-184 LYVNKEDAG
+184 LYVNKEEAG

-227 KEEIQAVGDN
+227 KEDIQAVGDN

-248 DVTFSL
+248 NVTFSL
-254 ADDIKDGKGELLI
+254 ADDMKDGKGELLI

-359 WKAEVKDNVDS
+359 WKAEVKENVDS

-375 SYLKDKYLETDCD
+375 SYLKDKYLETDFD

-404 SVKGKE
+404 TVKGKE

-443 KWTFEEAE
+443 KWMFEDAE

-461 KKIKNDN
+461 KKIKNDH

-475 WADSKG
+475 WADAKG
-481 KKASDVSPSTDD
+481 KKASVSPSTGD

-501 FMVDYLTNQSTAVN
+501 FMVSYLTNQSTAVS

-540 KKLNSEGTTEVFID
+540 KKLYSEGTTEVFID
-554 VEVKSFS
+554 VEVKSFN

-595 TVKDGRIYLTSIQ
+595 VVKDGRIYLTSIQ

>member
-32 ANKETASTAKTR
+32 ANKETASTAETR

-73 KTGAYLNSKDRLVD
+73 KTGAYLTSKDRLVD
-87 KFEQAVNNEDKDQI
+87 KFEQAVNDEDKDQI

-326 QETIMNTIVK
+326 QEAIMNKIVK

-359 WKAEVKDNVDS
+359 WKAEVKDSVDS

-375 SYLKDKYLETDCD
+375 SYLKDKYLETGFD

-404 SVKGKE
+404 AVTGKE

-415 NYNDYTKPEMS
+415 NYNDYTKPEMA

-443 KWTFEEAE
+443 KWIFEDAE

-481 KKASDVSPSTDD
+481 KKASVSPSTGD

-540 KKLNSEGTTEVFID
+540 KKLNNEGTTEVFID

>member
-32 ANKETASTAKTR
+32 ANKETASTAETR

-87 KFEQAVNNEDKDQI
+87 KFEQAVNDEDKDQI
-101 ASLLTPVNDKLK
+101 ASLLTPANDKLK
-113 LTKNNVKPFL
+113 LTKQNVKPFL
-123 AYLKDHPDKKDELF
+123 AYLKDHPDKKNELF
-137 SSLRDETAQKEIV
+137 ASLRDETVQKDIV

-370 MKNTD
+370 MKNTE
-375 SYLKDKYLETDCD
+375 SYLKDKYLETDFD

-404 SVKGKE
+404 AVTGKE

-443 KWTFEEAE
+443 KWIFEDAE

-481 KKASDVSPSTDD
+481 KKASVSPSTDD

>member
-32 ANKETASTAKTR
+32 ANKETASTAETR

-137 SSLRDETAQKEIV
+137 SSLRAETVQKDIV

-184 LYVNKEDAG
+184 LYVNKEEAG

-370 MKNTD
+370 MKNTE
-375 SYLKDKYLETDCD
+375 SYLKDKYLETDFD

-404 SVKGKE
+404 AVTGKE

-443 KWTFEEAE
+443 KWIFEDAE

-475 WADSKG
+475 WAASKG
-481 KKASDVSPSTDD
+481 KKASVSPSTGD
-493 VTDEQVTS
+493 VTGEQVTS

-561 QSGSNITIK
+561 QSGSNIIIK

>member
-32 ANKETASTAKTR
+32 ANKETASTAETR

-73 KTGAYLNSKDRLVD
+73 KTGAYLTSKDRLVD

-375 SYLKDKYLETDCD
+375 SYLKDKYLETDFN

-404 SVKGKE
+404 AVTGKE

-443 KWTFEEAE
+443 KWIFEDAE

-481 KKASDVSPSTDD
+481 KKASVSPSTDD

-595 TVKDGRIYLTSIQ
+595 VVKDGRIYLTSIQ

>member
-32 ANKETASTAKTR
+32 ANKETASTAETR

-101 ASLLTPVNDKLK
+101 ASLLTPANDKLK
-113 LTKNNVKPFL
+113 LTKQNVKPFL

-375 SYLKDKYLETDCD
+375 SYLKDKYLETDFD

-404 SVKGKE
+404 AVTGKE

-415 NYNDYTKPEMS
+415 NYNDYTKPKMS

-443 KWTFEEAE
+443 KWIFEEAE

-481 KKASDVSPSTDD
+481 KKASVSPSTDD

>member
-32 ANKETASTAKTR
+32 ANKETASTAETR

-123 AYLKDHPDKKDELF
+123 AYLKDHPDKKNELF
-137 SSLRDETAQKEIV
+137 ASLRDETAQKEIV

-375 SYLKDKYLETDCD
+375 SYLKDKYLETDFD

-404 SVKGKE
+404 AVTGKE

-443 KWTFEEAE
+443 KWTFEDAE

-468 AETYTSA
+468 AETYTSD

-481 KKASDVSPSTDD
+481 KKASVSPSTDD